1 MKMTFSKKMQN
12 FDANIL
18 NILNEKKIERLQK
31 GSPIYNLSIGTPD
44 FKPEPHIMKSLV
56 DAALDPENYK
66 YAITDLDQL
75 ITAVQSWYQKR
86 YEVSLGPQEIMS
98 IYGSQEGL
106 SRIFLPLCDPGDVV
120 LIPNPGYPIFSI
132 GPTLCGAQVEH
143 YNLHR
148 KNNFVLDF
156 SDIPKE
162 FAQKAKVIVVSYPLN
177 PVCTIANEYFY
188 HHLISFA
195 QKYNLIVI
203 HDNAYSDIVYDGKI
217 GKSFLSYP
225 GAKEVGV
232 EINSLSKSYNL
243 TGARISFVVG
253 NKDIIHKFKT
263 LRSQVDY
270 GQFLPI
276 QKMAI
281 AALTGPQD
289 SITKN
294 RIEYEQRRNA
304 LCQGLRSIGFDIEDS
319 QGTMFAW
326 GKIPNKYSSSQE
338 FVLTLLEKTGVICVP
353 GDCFGSMGERFVRFA
368 LVLPVNKMNELVA
381 IIKNSGVL

>member
-1 MKMTFSKKMQN
+1 
-12 FDANIL
+12 
-18 NILNEKKIERLQK
+18 
-31 GSPIYNLSIGTPD
+31 
-44 FKPEPHIMKSLV
+44 MKSLV